1 VSNNGGAVILTGN
14 FPIPEDR
21 RPLLQQLVTELN
33 REQLMFLSGYFAG
46 AAAASPA
53 GIPAYQENLP
63 GAHAR
68 APQPQL
74 TSNVSQFAPPA
85 AAASAAVSAA
95 PTLTVI
101 SASHTGN
108 GRKISEKLVA
118 AVQALGLQARL
129 VKAGDYNPRDIAK
142 EKLLY
147 VVISTHGDGDPPD
160 EARAIYEFLGTKR
173 APQLPELQYSVLALG
188 DTSYPK
194 FCEAGRVVDERLAKL
209 GAKRLLPRVDCDVDF
224 EKLAQTWVDDA
235 LARMR
240 EIKDK
245 LAPAGGQTGSA
256 IPTGVAPQAAP
267 APVAPELT
275 RAHPATAEVLANQRI
290 VGRGALREVR
300 HVELA
305 FPGLGNLYKPGDA
318 LGIVHRNPDGAIEAV
333 LKATKLDGAAT
344 VTHEG
349 KTHTLVEWLRDERE
363 LTRIARPLLVSVAKQ
378 AKVDISELLNN
389 AQAMAKLTASCQVS
403 DVLASYP
410 ADWTPE
416 ALVGSLR
423 PVTGRVY
430 SIASSP
436 AAVGDEVHLTVAV
449 VGSDT
454 DRKLLAGAASNFV
467 VNTAVDSNVQVW
479 IEKNE
484 RFRVPADGSRDIIM
498 VGPGTGIAPFRGF
511 VQEREATGAT
521 GKNWLFFGGRSLY
534 HDFLYQLEWQQAL
547 KRKALHRVDVAFS
560 RDQAEKIY
568 VQHRIK
574 QAGKELFSWLQN
586 GAYFYVCGDASAM
599 APDVNAALLDIVREH
614 GNMDADDAQ
623 SWMADLTADGRY
635 LRDVY

>member
-1 VSNNGGAVILTGN
+1 VIIQGN

-21 RPLLQQLVTELN
+21 RDQLQQLATELN
-33 REQLMFLSGYFAG
+33 REQLMWLSGYFAG
-46 AAAASPA
+46 AAAAAPSS
-53 GIPAYQENLP
+53 IPGFQANLL
-63 GAHAR
+63 GGQAR
-68 APQPQL
+68 AQH
-74 TSNVSQFAPPA
+74 APAAAPSAFTPA
-85 AAASAAVSAA
+85 AAAAPAAAPL
-95 PTLTVI
+95 PTLTII

-108 GRKISEKLVA
+108 GRKISEKLLA
-118 AVQALGLQARL
+118 AVQALGMQARMI
-129 VKAGDYNPRDIAK
+129 KAGDYQPREIAK

-147 VVISTHGDGDPPD
+147 IVISTHGDGDPPD
-160 EARAIYEFLGTKR
+160 EARGLYEFLGTKR
-173 APQLPELQYSVLALG
+173 APQLPELQYSVLSLG

-224 EKLAQTWVDDA
+224 EKLAQTWADDA
-235 LARMR
+235 LARVR

-245 LAPAGGQTGSA
+245 LAPASSVA
-256 IPTGVAPQAAP
+256 TGVAQTAATAAP
-267 APVAPELT
+267 VVELT
-275 RAHPATAEVLANQRI
+275 RANPATAEVLANQRI

-305 FPGLGNLYKPGDA
+305 FPGLGNLYKAGDA
-318 LGIVHRNPDGAIEAV
+318 IGIVHRNPEPAIDAV
-333 LKATKLDGAAT
+333 LKATRLDGAAA
-344 VTHEG
+344 VTHDG
-349 KTHTLVEWLRDERE
+349 KTHTLLEWLRDERE
-363 LTRIARPLLVSVAKQ
+363 LTRIARPLLVQIAKH
-378 AKVDISELLNN
+378 ANVDISELLGN
-389 AQAMAKLTASCQVS
+389 ASAMAKLTATCQVS
-403 DVLASYP
+403 DILGSYP

-416 ALVGSLR
+416 ALVNVLR

-436 AAVGDEVHLTVAV
+436 AAVGDEAHLTVAV

-454 DRKLLAGAASNFV
+454 DRKLLAGAASHFV
-467 VNTAVDSNVQVW
+467 VHTPVDSNVQVW
-479 IEKNE
+479 IEKND

-498 VGPGTGIAPFRGF
+498 VGPGTGVAPFRGF
-511 VQEREATGAT
+511 VQEREAAGAT

-547 KRKALHRVDVAFS
+547 KRKSLHRVDVAFS

-568 VQHRIK
+568 VQHRIR
-574 QAGKELFSWLQN
+574 QAGKELFAWLSN

-599 APDVNAALLDIVREH
+599 APDVNAALLDVVREH

-623 SWMADLTADGRY
+623 SWVADLTADGRY